1 MIRWYDTC
9 FELYEFTV
17 ELMGDGYGDWEE
29 LEDLQEQ
36 GVFGF
41 EDPAGDRLC

>member
-9 FELYEFTV
+9 FELV

-36 GVFGF
+36 SVFGF
-41 EDPAGDRLC
+41 KDPSYVGRG

>member
-9 FELYEFTV
+9 FELV
-17 ELMGDGYGDWEE
+17 ELMGAGYGDWEE
-29 LEDLQEQ
+29 L

-41 EDPAGDRLC
+41 EDPSYVGRG